1 MPSMRT
7 RPAPLQ
13 RLARVPV
20 VTLALIVAIS
30 TVSAIGYGHPGVF
43 EALERQRGA
52 VADGQVWRLVTPLL
66 VQTDGWKALLGV
78 MWLLLVVGLVAE
90 PLFGHARFLALFLLA
105 GMVGHSVGIVWQPGA
120 GGASVGAL
128 GPAGALAALLL
139 RPPWPGGDPSARRVR
154 PLGRLLGAAA
164 VVIGVALL
172 TGTDIHGPA
181 LLAGICLGFALLAL
195 DPGVTRRRSGGRGF
209 DELAALGGGDA
220 PAAGRPLAKPSED
233 AHGRR

>member
-1 MPSMRT
+1 MPSNRT
-7 RPAPLQ
+7 RLAALQ

-20 VTLALIVAIS
+20 VTLVLIVVIS

-66 VQTDGWKALLGV
+66 VQTDGWKALLAV

-139 RPPWPGGDPSARRVR
+139 RPPGLGNPSARRVR

-181 LLAGICLGFALLAL
+181 LLAGVCLGFGLLAL

-220 PAAGRPLAKPSED
+220 PAAGRPLARPPGD
-233 AHGRR
+233 ARGRR